1 MRVLF
6 VVGSLRAGGHER
18 QVTSVARELHRRGIE
33 CRVLCLTELGV
44 LAASLVADGV
54 PVELFGRRSLA
65 GVRRLR
71 PDVVYAYGFVAYV
84 LALPVA
90 AVLVPRALRASARS
104 HEAALDIYARFPRL
118 SWLARRL
125 TNPTTHV
132 VVGNDRTVVDTHV
145 AEDEAI
151 RNRSYAIHNGVAIPP
166 LPASPDRSTR
176 LLCIANFRPEKA
188 HEVLFDAIRRLPLDR
203 EWTLDLLGDGPRRT
217 EVEALVAG
225 LPEPSRVVV
234 HGTREDVGAVLA
246 ASALLVLSSRTE
258 GSPNVVFEA
267 MAAGLPIV
275 STRVGSVPTL
285 LADGGG
291 VVVEV
296 GDDVALAGALLR
308 YIDDPGLRL
317 RDGATARRLAA
328 RYGIEITVDRHLA
341 VFDEHLATLGRAA
354 R

>member
-18 QVTSVARELHRRGIE
+18 QVTSVAREMHRRGIE

-44 LAASLVADGV
+44 LAAPLEADGV
-54 PVELFGRRSLA
+54 AVELFSARSLA
-65 GVRRLR
+65 RVRRFH

-84 LALPVA
+84 LAMPIA

-125 TNPTTHV
+125 TNPATHV

-145 AEDEAI
+145 AEDAAI
-151 RNRSYAIHNGVAIPP
+151 RNRSYPIHNGVAIPP
-166 LPASPDRSTR
+166 VAATPDRSTR
-176 LLCIANFRPEKA
+176 ILCIANFRPEKT
-188 HEVLFDAIRRLPLDR
+188 HEVLFAAIRRLPLDR
-203 EWTLDLLGDGPRRT
+203 EWTLDLLGDGPRR
-217 EVEALVAG
+217 EEIVAMVAALPDPA
-225 LPEPSRVVV
+225 RVVV
-234 HGTREDVGAVLA
+234 HGVREDVGAVLA
-246 ASALLVLSSRTE
+246 ASAMLVLASRTE

-291 VVVEV
+291 IVVDV
-296 GDDVALAGALLR
+296 GDDEALAAALLR
-308 YIDDPGLRL
+308 YLDDPALRL
-317 RDGATARRLAA
+317 RDGSAARRLAT
-328 RYGIEITVDRHLA
+328 RYGIDVTVDRHLA
-341 VFDEHLATLGRAA
+341 VFDDHLAALGRSPS
-354 R
+354 